1 MATYTTA
8 ALVKK
13 RVEDI
18 DATLTDADIDQFIL
32 EAEAI
37 IDCIMKTSFISTFNS
52 IDHALL
58 RSCATDIAAASC
70 IHYNPGA
77 FPSLETAEMTA
88 NLLQDNLQLS
98 YYMLNDP
105 RTVEYLKS
113 RGNEEF
119 MQKVSTTTVAFNAA
133 AATTLYT
140 VPTGQIFIP
149 TMAVIR
155 AGANAAATDVTFGRS
170 TALTDWLGTIQLD
183 NLDADGDQVKI
194 EVANS
199 GTPTKNKTYA
209 AGIVFQINVT
219 VAAGGAT
226 NYVDLFGYLIGA

>member
-1 MATYTTA
+1 MTTYTTA

-18 DATLTDADIDQFIL
+18 DASLTDADIDQFIL

-37 IDCIMKTSFISTFNS
+37 IDCIMKTSLIATFNS

-88 NLLQDNLQLS
+88 NLLQDNIQLTF
-98 YYMLNDP
+98 YLLNDP
-105 RTVEYLKS
+105 RTIEYLKS
-113 RGNEEF
+113 RGDEEF
-119 MQKVSTTTVAFNAA
+119 MQKVSTTTVPFDATGQ
-133 AATTLYT
+133 TTLFT

-155 AGANAAATDVTFGRS
+155 AGANAAATDVTFGRVG
-170 TALTDWLGTIQLD
+170 ALTDWLGTIQLD

-194 EVANS
+194 EQTNANP
-199 GTPTKNKTYA
+199 PTKAKTYA
-209 AGIVFQINVT
+209 AGVVFQIDVT

-226 NYVDLFGYLIGA
+226 NYVDLFGYLVNA